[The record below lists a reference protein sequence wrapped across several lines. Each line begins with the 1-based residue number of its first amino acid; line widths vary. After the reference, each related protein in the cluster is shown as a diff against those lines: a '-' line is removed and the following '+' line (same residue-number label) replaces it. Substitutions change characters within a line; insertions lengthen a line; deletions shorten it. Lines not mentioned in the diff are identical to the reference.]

1 MSEQKETLSQ
11 TRLSELEQDMG
22 QREGQIERH
31 PLEPFLPSNAKLL
44 MLGSFPP
51 PKTRWKM
58 DFYYPNFQNDMWKIF
73 GLCFFNDKFFF
84 LDVEN
89 KTFREQLIREFL
101 NEKGIAIFDTAYE
114 VIRLKGNASDKFL
127 KIHTPTDLT
136 VLLDKMPKCHSMMTT
151 GDKATDTLMLSMPEG
166 TQKPEIGHSTQT
178 TFHGRDMRL
187 YRMPSSSRAYPLAV
201 EKKAQA
207 YAVLFKDLA
216 ML

>member
-1 MSEQKETLSQ
+1 MKNTHSALVDGEIET
-11 TRLSELEQDMG
+11 
-22 QREGQIERH
+22 H
-31 PLEPFLPSNAKLL
+31 PLEPFLPKNSKLL

-73 GLCFFNDKFFF
+73 GLCFFQDKHHF

-89 KTFREQLIREFL
+89 KIFKEQLIRDFL
-101 NEKGIAIFDTAYE
+101 NEKGIAIFDTAYQ

-127 KIHTPTDLT
+127 QIYIPTDIAQLIA
-136 VLLDKMPKCHSMMTT
+136 KMPMCNNIMTT

-166 TQKPEIGHSTQT
+166 TEKPEIGQSSATQ
-178 TFHGRDMRL
+178 FAGRDINL

-201 EKKAQA
+201 EKKAEA
-207 YAVLFKDLA
+207 YFGLFKEIGL
-216 ML
+216 L

>member
-1 MSEQKETLSQ
+1 MSEQKEPLRQ
-11 TRLSELEQDMG
+11 IYHPELEQDIG
-22 QREGQIERH
+22 QSHGQIERH

-73 GLCFFNDKFFF
+73 GLCFFSDKFYF

-89 KTFREQLIREFL
+89 KTFREQLIRDFL

-114 VIRLKGNASDKFL
+114 VIRLKDNASDKFL

-136 VLLDKMPKCHSMMTT
+136 VLLDQMPNCHSIMTT
-151 GDKATDTLMLSMPEG
+151 GDKATDTLMLSMPDG
-166 TQKPEIGHSTQT
+166 TEKPEIGQSTQT
-178 TFHGRDMRL
+178 TFYGRDMRL

-207 YAVLFKDLA
+207 YAELFKDLT